1 MTFRVTNQGT
11 GALEALDV
19 RLVGDNADE
28 FFIVGGDCPGV
39 TLPAGASCTVD
50 VLFHPVRPGAVSA
63 ALSVAA
69 RDGTDVTASIDSVAS
84 AITPEPTLPP
94 TPSPSAPPSV
104 TPEPARLADI
114 VIQAFSPT
122 DAPRRGEGLIAV
134 PVHVAVKNVG
144 DGPAGRFPIVITAD
158 GVPVPFQSP
167 DDAAK
172 RLVTTDSLG
181 VGKIVAYD
189 GSIYLPAETA
199 LDAVQLV
206 VAADSCTAKGATPDD
221 CPVKD
226 KKPTNN
232 SYPLQ
237 AADIVVSNLEIQPP
251 REALLNAALVLPN
264 VVVDVSF
271 DVTNKGHE
279 PTGTFW
285 IAAFLGQTRPIL
297 QLDRAVAD
305 DRGLPH
311 VQDLKRGKTLHLSGT
326 VLVPRTNTDLL
337 MSIVAGCPPGS
348 EPCVIPE
355 IAFENNEAT
364 GSIPLPPEPT
374 PPPTPTPV
382 IIY

>member
-1 MTFRVTNQGT
+1 M
-11 GALEALDV
+11 
-19 RLVGDNADE
+19 
-28 FFIVGGDCPGV
+28 
-39 TLPAGASCTVD
+39 
-50 VLFHPVRPGAVSA
+50 
-63 ALSVAA
+63 
-69 RDGTDVTASIDSVAS
+69 
-84 AITPEPTLPP
+84 
-94 TPSPSAPPSV
+94 
-104 TPEPARLADI
+104 
-114 VIQAFSPT
+114 
-122 DAPRRGEGLIAV
+122 
-134 PVHVAVKNVG
+134 
-144 DGPAGRFPIVITAD
+144 
-158 GVPVPFQSP
+158 
-167 DDAAK
+167 
-172 RLVTTDSLG
+172 
-181 VGKIVAYD
+181 
-189 GSIYLPAETA
+189 
-199 LDAVQLV
+199 
-206 VAADSCTAKGATPDD
+206 
-221 CPVKD
+221 
-226 KKPTNN
+226 
-232 SYPLQ
+232 
-237 AADIVVSNLEIQPP
+237 
-251 REALLNAALVLPN
+251 LPN